1 MDANGARHLL
11 ERLRLAITHGTTVE
25 LVGEPPDDR
34 LRVGDRGVVEQVAA
48 DGSVTI
54 AWGSGFSSD
63 VDPRRTSLRRVGA

>member
-11 ERLRLAITHGTTVE
+11 ERLRLPLTHGTTVE
-25 LVGEPPDDR
+25 LVGDPLDER

-54 AWGSGFSSD
+54 AWESGLSLQ
-63 VDPRRTSLRRVGA
+63 VDPRRTPLRRVGA